1 MTSGLGEGI
10 TTKMKLNNLD
20 KMNRDNQNIYLE
32 NFNKLLY
39 DIQLSKYI
47 MQKKELYV

>member
-10 TTKMKLNNLD
+10 TTQTKLYNLN

-32 NFNKLLY
+32 NFKKLLY
-39 DIQLSKYI
+39 EIQLSKYI